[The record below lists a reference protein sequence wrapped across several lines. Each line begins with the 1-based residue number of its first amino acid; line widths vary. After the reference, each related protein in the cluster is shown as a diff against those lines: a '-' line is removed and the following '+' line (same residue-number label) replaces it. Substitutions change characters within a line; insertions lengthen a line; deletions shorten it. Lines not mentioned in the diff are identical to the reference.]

1 MAKLGYVFFC
11 YGRIRA
17 AVAYWPPTV
26 ESLDDR
32 VSEMPPKKVPKWDK
46 IRLLDIVVSWCT
58 RIELVAYTNAFQLY
72 FGCILGVSR
81 LYFGC
86 ISVVFLVYLGCIYK
100 CTPSAFSP
108 ARIGPL
114 AVVRV
119 CSRCASPPKQ
129 MYPRSSRTDCASSC
143 RSGVSLWGGTL
154 AKVTAWN
161 GYFRQSLANVW
172 PFLLLDVE

>member
-72 FGCILGVSR
+72 FGCIYKCTSVVFR

-86 ISVVFLVYLGCIYK
+86 ISVVFRLYFGCI
-100 CTPSAFSP
+100 
-108 ARIGPL
+108 L
-114 AVVRV
+114 
-119 CSRCASPPKQ
+119 
-129 MYPRSSRTDCASSC
+129 
-143 RSGVSLWGGTL
+143 GVSRLHIQMHSKCIFACAHRAPRGRSRL
-154 AKVTAWN
+154 LPLRFASK
-161 GYFRQSLANVW
+161 ANV
-172 PFLLLDVE
+172 PPIIPNRLR

>member
-86 ISVVFLVYLGCIYK
+86 IL
-100 CTPSAFSP
+100 
-108 ARIGPL
+108 
-114 AVVRV
+114 
-119 CSRCASPPKQ
+119 
-129 MYPRSSRTDCASSC
+129 
-143 RSGVSLWGGTL
+143 GVSRLHIQMHSKCIFACAHRAPRGRSRL
-154 AKVTAWN
+154 LPLRFASK
-161 GYFRQSLANVW
+161 ANV
-172 PFLLLDVE
+172 PPIIPNRLR

>member
-72 FGCILGVSR
+72 FGCIYKCTSVVFR

-86 ISVVFLVYLGCIYK
+86 ISVVFRLYFGCISVAYTNALQVHFRLRASGPSRSFAFAPAALRLQSK
-100 CTPSAFSP
+100 CTPDHPEQTA
-108 ARIGPL
+108 L
-114 AVVRV
+114 VR
-119 CSRCASPPKQ
+119 AAQ
-129 MYPRSSRTDCASSC
+129 
-143 RSGVSLWGGTL
+143 GHLFGGGL
-154 AKVTAWN
+154 SQK
-161 GYFRQSLANVW
+161 
-172 PFLLLDVE
+172 